1 MAGINFESLTPKNGA
16 VQDLAELIFLEL
28 QEDDKLG
35 QLVTFMTRQ
44 ENGKKLGFV
53 GKAGLLGKKA
63 KGCDPEYAK
72 NLVQASEKTWTLEE
86 SEIAEEI

>member
-44 ENGKKLGFV
+44 ENGMKLGFV
-53 GKAGLLGKKA
+53 G
-63 KGCDPEYAK
+63 
-72 NLVQASEKTWTLEE
+72 
-86 SEIAEEI
+86 